1 MNLQYDD
8 GGWRGSGKACESAKC
23 VSILHEMFQFR
34 VSRGNL
40 TKYLYN
46 INYINILLSFPEIPE
61 TETSRAISTHTSHF
75 HTPSHFLSNHHH
87 PTVSSSIP
95 FALCNV
101 ECKLSYGVQRM
112 PRRVSKDTNMI

>member
-1 MNLQYDD
+1 MSLILQLNDFEALVP
-8 GGWRGSGKACESAKC
+8 GSYWQLRIFVC
-23 VSILHEMFQFR
+23 M
-34 VSRGNL
+34 
-40 TKYLYN
+40 YY
-46 INYINILLSFPEIPE
+46 YINILLSFPEIPE
-61 TETSRAISTHTSHF
+61 TKTSRAISTHTSHF

-95 FALCNV
+95 KFALCNV